1 MAYKLIVSD
10 RLDFE
15 VKFSLKDGSADKH
28 FGLLMTGMRCP
39 REQIE
44 KEHAAGVTIG
54 EFLASREVKLVGWLN
69 GVSPLK
75 DENDEPVAAGA
86 EAYEALCDLV
96 AGIPGL
102 VHLGYLEAN
111 GAKGRAGN

>member
-15 VKFSLKDGSADKH
+15 VNFSLKDGAEDKH
-28 FGLLMTGMRCP
+28 FGLLMTATRCP
-39 REQIE
+39 RDQIE
-44 KEHAAGVTIG
+44 KEHASGITIG
-54 EFLASREVKLVGWLN
+54 DFLAARGCNLVGWVK

-75 DENDEPVAAGA
+75 KEDDPVPASA
-86 EAYEALCDLV
+86 EAYKVLCDLV